1 MLRLCFISLI
11 LLGSLFANEAE
22 TTVDTLLHDKIK
34 NLIGE
39 PIYNEH
45 INLINFVFK
54 NKHNYQH
61 NESLNYISIIK
72 TLKENGLL
80 HLNYEEPKDILIQ
93 FKINNNPLK
102 SLKILKDTLKS
113 LGYYYYFTKTS
124 VYDGDKILNWTIKLK
139 TEAAIDPLVLSNELL
154 EKDCR
159 MVDISKENDK
169 WIYTIDTNFASLK
182 DAMYVSS
189 NERVSFQKPL
199 TPYFIRIDKAQ
210 SLYVASRVL
219 NRWFPN
225 IVFYDKHLKILKVV
239 NEDRVHRNIRLSV
252 PEETKYIKISDLY
265 TLINIKRGLSV
276 IIKE

>member
-102 SLKILKDTLKS
+102 SLKILKDTLKII
-113 LGYYYYFTKTS
+113 G
-124 VYDGDKILNWTIKLK
+124 
-139 TEAAIDPLVLSNELL
+139 LL
-154 EKDCR
+154 
-159 MVDISKENDK
+159 
-169 WIYTIDTNFASLK
+169 L
-182 DAMYVSS
+182 
-189 NERVSFQKPL
+189 L
-199 TPYFIRIDKAQ
+199 
-210 SLYVASRVL
+210 
-219 NRWFPN
+219 
-225 IVFYDKHLKILKVV
+225 FY
-239 NEDRVHRNIRLSV
+239 
-252 PEETKYIKISDLY
+252 
-265 TLINIKRGLSV
+265 
-276 IIKE
+276 